1 MRKQDFRRI
10 VHLAQPCV
18 EHLENADFERSSE
31 TVLDSSQNTVYQVVV
46 PFELKY
52 NIDDV
57 LQDFRA
63 GDRAVLGD
71 VTDDEDRCSG
81 RFGVFEQRCR
91 TFADLRNAP
100 GRRFDDVGIDGL
112 DRVYDHQVGP
122 LLFDLGQNIFQ
133 QSFGID
139 QTPFVADAQTQG
151 PHLDLLGRLFAR
163 NIEGFQA
170 VVRQGDLQAEG
181 RFADTRLAAEQHEGA
196 GHEPPPNTR
205 FTSRF
210 PRSMRRC
217 SLSWM
222 SAIRCGRALGRLAT
236 VAGPPPLSRAIT
248 SSVNVFHSPQ
258 EGQRPNHLGASK
270 PQLRQKNA
278 FLTFAMSYRFSGECR
293 CCRDGHPHSLL

>member
-1 MRKQDFRRI
+1 M
-10 VHLAQPCV
+10 
-18 EHLENADFERSSE
+18 
-31 TVLDSSQNTVYQVVV
+31 
-46 PFELKY
+46 
-52 NIDDV
+52 

-71 VTDDEDRCSG
+71 VTDDEDRRSG

-91 TFADLRNAP
+91 AFADLRNAP

-112 DRVYDHQVGP
+112 DRVDDHQVGP

-196 GHEPPPNTR
+196 GHEPSAQHAVHLPVSQVDAAVFAFVDVGDSLRTGFGQVGDSR
-205 FTSRF
+205 RSAAAFTGDHLFGECVPFPAGGAASQPFGGFEAAVAAEECFLDLCHVVSFFQGVPMLPRRASAFLVIIPF
-210 PRSMRRC
+210 PRRSE
-217 SLSWM
+217 
-222 SAIRCGRALGRLAT
+222 
-236 VAGPPPLSRAIT
+236 SR
-248 SSVNVFHSPQ
+248 
-258 EGQRPNHLGASK
+258 
-270 PQLRQKNA
+270 
-278 FLTFAMSYRFSGECR
+278 
-293 CCRDGHPHSLL
+293 